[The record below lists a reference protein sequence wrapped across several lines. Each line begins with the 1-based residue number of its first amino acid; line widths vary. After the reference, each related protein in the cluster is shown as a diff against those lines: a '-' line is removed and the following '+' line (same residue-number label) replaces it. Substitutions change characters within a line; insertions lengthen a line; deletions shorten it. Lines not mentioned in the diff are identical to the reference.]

1 MSFDGFGGENP
12 IKTIKTIKGH
22 QMLVTANLFLNPDVF
37 EGGLGVLEQDVE
49 GLGEG
54 VGMPFLFLA
63 KHDVDD
69 DVDVAHIDLVVIV
82 DIGIT

>member
-1 MSFDGFGGENP
+1 
-12 IKTIKTIKGH
+12 
-22 QMLVTANLFLNPDVF
+22 MLDVATLLLDLDVF
-37 EGGLGVLEQDVE
+37 EGGLGILEQDVE

-54 VGMPFLFLA
+54 VGKPFLFLA

-82 DIGIT
+82 DIGIA

>member
-1 MSFDGFGGENP
+1 
-12 IKTIKTIKGH
+12 
-22 QMLVTANLFLNPDVF
+22 MLDVATLLLDLDVF

-63 KHDVDD
+63 EHDVDD

-82 DIGIT
+82 DIGIA